1 MTYGEKAEQLFLEG
15 YNCAQAV
22 FLAFSDL
29 TKLPE
34 DTAAKLS
41 SSFGGGMGRMRE
53 VCGALSGA
61 FMVLG
66 VLYGYDSPLAK
77 EEKANH
83 YARIQQVA
91 GWFRDKY
98 GTILCRELLTDPATL
113 PVPEDRTPAYYQD
126 RPCLRIVRE
135 AADLTARYIAQQSA
149 AQ

>member
-34 DTAAKLS
+34 TTAVKLA

-66 VLYGYDSPLAK
+66 ILYGYDSPLAK
-77 EEKANH
+77 AEKADH

-91 GWFRDKY
+91 GWFREKY
-98 GTILCRELLTDPATL
+98 GTIVCRELLKDPTTL
-113 PVPEDRTPAYYQD
+113 PAPEDRTPEYYRG
-126 RPCLRIVRE
+126 RPCLRVVRE
-135 AADLTARYIAQQSA
+135 AADLTARYITEHPIPE
-149 AQ
+149 

>member
-1 MTYGEKAEQLFLEG
+1 
-15 YNCAQAV
+15 
-22 FLAFSDL
+22 
-29 TKLPE
+29 
-34 DTAAKLS
+34 
-41 SSFGGGMGRMRE
+41 MGRMRE

-135 AADLTARYIAQQSA
+135 AADLTARYIAEQSA